1 MRKLKKLIRQPGV
14 FFRDYLNKRYP
25 VCNAEQRTT
34 ESDEPVII
42 DNTLYLAELENS
54 INLHPIK
61 VDVVFTWVNNQ
72 DSKWQQRRRQHSPT
86 AEQNA
91 LHNNDEARFSNH
103 N

>member
-25 VCNAEQRTT
+25 VRNAEQRTT

-42 DNTLYLAELENS
+42 DNSLYLAEIENS
-54 INLHPIK
+54 IDLPPIK

-72 DSKWQQRRRQHSPT
+72 DPKWQQHRRQYSPT
-86 AEQNA
+86 AEKKRTSQ
-91 LHNNDEARFSNH
+91 
-103 N
+103 